1 MKMKVHSAATL
12 ARAGSEARMEV
23 TRTGMPGRVRV
34 RVRVVVR
41 GRYGVRG
48 GGRGRRRGGGRGRRR
63 GGGGGRGRG
72 RGRVGDEDGH
82 AWHALQGA
90 EGAEGA
96 DGTDGGVVAE
106 AGDEDGDPRQ
116 RDHHK
121 VQLAP
126 GVLEVSLRREDETVG
141 DDLGDELEGE
151 DVQVGPL
158 AVTDEA
164 RLICARWVEGRDPR
178 HREAAAQG

>member
-63 GGGGGRGRG
+63 GGGGGG
-72 RGRVGDEDGH
+72 
-82 AWHALQGA
+82 
-90 EGAEGA
+90 
-96 DGTDGGVVAE
+96 DGTYGGVVAE